1 MKWAG
6 WDKGCSWDIGN
17 KLTGPSFLSLAS
29 LRAERAGLA
38 GWQPICFIDEERMG
52 AKELAAA
59 VVGDVFHVGSKMHRF
74 STPPSS
80 KKVFIIAVQPDGLIK
95 YGCHCQ

>member
-1 MKWAG
+1 MKSDPG
-6 WDKGCSWDIGN
+6 W
-17 KLTGPSFLSLAS
+17 SFGTK
-29 LRAERAGLA
+29 RAERAGLA

-80 KKVFIIAVQPDGLIK
+80 KKGNYSVLPS
-95 YGCHCQ
+95 